1 MKETNKHILKAMRI
15 NKKVDTV
22 CLEPREHL
30 DSAIAG
36 VRIRHGQAH
45 LVYSYN
51 RLVRAF
57 MAMDGMPEEEAIEWI
72 DFNTARAIPYM
83 RGPRQAEP
91 ILTEPK

>member
-15 NKKVDTV
+15 NKNINTV
-22 CLEPREHL
+22 CLEPREFL
-30 DSAIAG
+30 DSAISG
-36 VRIRHGQAH
+36 VRVRHGVAH

-57 MAMDGMPEEEAIEWI
+57 MAQHMSEEEAREWI
-72 DFNTARAIPYM
+72 DYNTARAIPYM

-91 ILTEPK
+91 VLSEPK